1 VREDEGRNLKMYLE
15 EKKNHQDKDAIS
27 LYLKEVRKV
36 PLLTPE
42 EEVALAKK
50 AKKNKK
56 ARKKL
61 IRSNLRLVVNIAKRY
76 LRMGLPLLDLVE
88 EGNLGLMKAAE
99 KYEYERGYRFSTYA
113 SWWIKQFITRA
124 LANQGKTVRIPLHV
138 GEMINKWRKVNQH
151 LTQKLGRSPMVSE
164 IAKEMKITLAQVRK
178 INELAM
184 KPSYLDAPLDEGGM
198 GQLLDLIED
207 EDIPSPAKEVADL
220 IERERLIFLLEGLS
234 SREAEVV
241 KLRYGLIDG
250 ISRTLEETG
259 KELGVTRERIRQIE
273 FLAKKKLKL
282 LLIEEDKE
290 FLK

>member
-1 VREDEGRNLKMYLE
+1 MKMYLE